1 MNQEL
6 YASLIAG
13 GMDEAMARKIASEG
27 ESGKSKMPF
36 DVIKINYDKEDVLI
50 DLGVKKGAFISGYQ
64 IDKSTLSVKQEGKI
78 FNQPMEVVV
87 ASVTHQASTYDPSKG
102 GYKYVTPFFDDAFDT
117 PKIVEFKTGKT
128 IGQLR
133 KEVPA
138 QDKPVFNT
146 VLLLLVKEGKE
157 YTPYIMYLRGK
168 NLFEFNQQL
177 KDEGFDK
184 INKVKIVKTM
194 KWKTKKVPTKATPA
208 WVIDLV
214 DIKQNPDIKPN
225 SSFMN
230 TLIEATKEFDAWKE
244 SFNAENA
251 QKNSVASTTTNNVTE
266 NNNDVASQEPDIDVN
281 DIDEEPPF

>member
-1 MNQEL
+1 MNAEL
-6 YASLIAG
+6 YATLIAG
-13 GMDEAMARKIASEG
+13 GMDEAMAKKIASQG
-27 ESGKSKMPF
+27 ESSKSKMPF

-64 IDKSTLSVKQEGKI
+64 IDKATLSVKQEGKI
-78 FNQPMEVVV
+78 FKQPMEVVI
-87 ASVTHQASTYDPSKG
+87 ASVTHQASTYDPAKG
-102 GYKYVTPFFDDAFDT
+102 GYKYVTPFFDDSYET

-133 KEVPA
+133 EEIPA

-146 VLLLLVKEGKE
+146 ILLLLVKEGKE

-168 NLFEFNQQL
+168 NLYEFNQQL
-177 KDEGFDK
+177 EDKGFGD
-184 INKVKIVKTM
+184 INQVKIVKTM

-214 DIKQNPDIKPN
+214 EIKQNTDIKPN

-230 TLIEATKEFDAWKE
+230 TLIEATKKFDAWKE
-244 SFNAENA
+244 SFNKENA
-251 QKNSVASTTTNNVTE
+251 QKTTNVAPAQEKVETTQVTTSPE
-266 NNNDVASQEPDIDVN
+266 IEIDP
-281 DIDEEPPF
+281 DEEVPF